1 MYLRVCG
8 YILIRNISKLIRIL
22 FLKNDFCQISD
33 KKGGKKEVIGREKN
47 VIAFYASLRG
57 TKTSL
62 RGTKQSFEKFKD
74 CFVPRNDGGYRNDVG
89 YRNDGKKLLINL
101 FNILLNSHGHTW
113 SYRRWGRDIQDQ
125 IMFQ

>member
-57 TKTSL
+57 TRHCEERSNLWTFRKIASWIAMTV
-62 RGTKQSFEKFKD
+62 ED
-74 CFVPRNDGGYRNDVG
+74 CFVVPPRNDADPRNDEKNTI
-89 YRNDGKKLLINL
+89 Y
-101 FNILLNSHGHTW
+101 
-113 SYRRWGRDIQDQ
+113 
-125 IMFQ
+125 